1 MKQTKKILLLASL
14 LTLGSGAWAQEDNTP
29 IELDEKMVGAWEGDT
44 LIQPLT
50 EPLLTSK
57 IRLVTRSHGDRVV
70 LRWLAEDYVSWR
82 ALCQSG
88 VNVLRQDRQSR
99 QVDTLALG
107 LKPLTQQQF
116 EARYPQSDSLAM
128 IAMGTL
134 YGEGRTGYGQT
145 REKPGSQG
153 ANVELNNEQDL
164 SFAYAMLVAEWR
176 PDLAEALAVGLTDRT
191 ARRGGRYDYYI
202 QPSTTDFAGRLIFEP
217 GVSTDVENVPY
228 KAGAYEPSL
237 RYELVS
243 PRRIAV
249 SWVDSHHSSYE
260 VERRE
265 QGSGSWQRLNER
277 PYLSMV
283 QDTEID
289 GLCIYS
295 DSVPHDGTW
304 EYRIMGHDAFGE
316 LTTPSP
322 TLTAYARDI
331 EAPHAPQLTRII
343 IERPDDND
351 LSSKVLAHV
360 YWQISDSLEQDL
372 QGYLVHYY
380 NERITGHQWQPMNDA
395 LLAPTDT
402 SCVID
407 VTGLRTGMLSVMA
420 YDNSG
425 NTGKSLPQLIRIT
438 DYKAPAAPDSLRAI
452 VLPTGHVVLSWLPK
466 AEDTDI
472 AYFDVAFANDSTH
485 KFLQLNQGG
494 LADPMFIDSLALD
507 VNQKY
512 VYYKVRAVDTENNFG
527 PWTPALEVV
536 RPHDTPPTAPHLDES
551 WHNDRQGMHMRWIVG
566 TDADMDHHLLL
577 RRLGTDGPWE
587 LVARWDA
594 DSLRQA
600 NSYAIS
606 VDDNPPYDQSRRYYY
621 LVESHNSTPYT
632 SRSLAVSWQH
642 RGPRILDIPITL
654 SGAWVEHEGLARL
667 TWDARVDASLQGQ
680 DYYYCIFRK
689 GPSDK
694 RFLYMYNVA
703 KDEQEYTDQL
713 LKAGEQ
719 AEYYVVIQFK
729 DGRESQQSNT
739 VSIKRIK

>member
-228 KAGAYEPSL
+228 KAGAYNPSL
-237 RYELVS
+237 HYELVS

-343 IERPDDND
+343 IER
-351 LSSKVLAHV
+351 
-360 YWQISDSLEQDL
+360 
-372 QGYLVHYY
+372 
-380 NERITGHQWQPMNDA
+380 
-395 LLAPTDT
+395 
-402 SCVID
+402 
-407 VTGLRTGMLSVMA
+407 
-420 YDNSG
+420 
-425 NTGKSLPQLIRIT
+425 
-438 DYKAPAAPDSLRAI
+438 PDSLRAI

-680 DYYYCIFRK
+680 DYYFCIFRK